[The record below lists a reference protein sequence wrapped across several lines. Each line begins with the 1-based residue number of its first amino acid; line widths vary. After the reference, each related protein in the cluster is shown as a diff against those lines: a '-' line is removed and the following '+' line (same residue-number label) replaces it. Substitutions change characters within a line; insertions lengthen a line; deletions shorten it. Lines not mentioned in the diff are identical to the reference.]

1 MKASFDVLGFYAAL
15 DSQRRARRLNW
26 KAIAAEAKVSAS
38 TLSRMSQ
45 GKRLG
50 VDALASLLVWS
61 GLDITDFI
69 RRDDAP
75 PAISAGAVSVW
86 QGTFPLFGVELK
98 CHVLSDGQ
106 RVIEEDSMVDF
117 FKDMESPL
125 DSSADNAEIVSFVK
139 WLSAQKTPA

>member
-26 KAIAAEAKVSAS
+26 KAIAAETKVSAS

-45 GKRLG
+45 GKRPG
-50 VDALASLLVWS
+50 VDALASLLAWS

-69 RRDDAP
+69 CRDDAP
-75 PAISAGAVSVW
+75 PAISAGPSSVW
-86 QGTFPLFGVELK
+86 QGTFLLFGTELK

-106 RVIEEDSMVDF
+106 RIIEEDSMVDLL
-117 FKDMESPL
+117 KAMESSPENSC
-125 DSSADNAEIVSFVK
+125 DDAEMVSFVK